1 MFGKRNSK
9 NVKAKNFRRIYKKAT
24 LSTHN
29 LNKGR
34 KKIGLLLR

>member
-1 MFGKRNSK
+1 MSRQKTLEEFIKE
-9 NVKAKNFRRIYKKAT
+9 AT

-29 LNKGR
+29 LNKGH